1 MVELDKNTDNTNED
15 AISTPLRRGLK
26 TIEVD
31 EELMFD
37 IEELIHE
44 KVAPALLN
52 ILTDLHPADIAEI
65 INHLKEVDDREYIFN
80 LLDVTTAGEVLLELD
95 LGIRQGLL
103 QTLSQERISLLVGQL
118 ESDDAADIIA
128 ELSDKMA
135 DTVLRGMPAEDSAE
149 VQELLRYPE
158 DTAGGIMA
166 TEVVTVNVHD
176 TVHQAMDKVREA
188 AKEIDDIN
196 VLYAVDD
203 ASILCGTL
211 TLKDLIT
218 NSPRQ
223 RIQKSMSADI
233 ISVNVMTDQEEVAN
247 IMQKYDLISI
257 PVVNDKNQLVGRITI
272 DDVVDVIKEEATEDI
287 EKMAGITGTETSS
300 SSVLRIMRLRL
311 PWLLMAFVGELL
323 SAVVLSEFQA
333 SLEKIIVA
341 AFFIPIVMAMGG
353 NAGIQSSAIVV
364 RGLATGEIWYG
375 QIKQRLIKEF
385 GIAISNG
392 LILSSLLTLVSSVW
406 FGDFWFGFAIGVAL
420 LIVVINATVVGAMMP
435 FILNKIKIDPAVST
449 GPFITTTND
458 ALGLLI
464 YFMSLTVIYLR

>member
-1 MVELDKNTDNTNED
+1 MVESDKNIDNTNED
-15 AISTPLRRGLK
+15 AVSTSLRRGLK

-31 EELMFD
+31 EELMSD

-65 INHLKEVDDREYIFN
+65 INHLKEVDDREFIFN

-95 LGIRQGLL
+95 TGIRQELL

-223 RIQKSMSADI
+223 RIQKAMSADI

-257 PVVNDKNQLVGRITI
+257 PVVNDQNQLVGRITI

-311 PWLLMAFVGELL
+311 PWLLMAFVGEML
-323 SAVVLSEFQA
+323 SAVVLSEFHA

>member
-1 MVELDKNTDNTNED
+1 MVEIKSNIENTNED
-15 AISTPLRRGLK
+15 AASTSIRRGLK

-31 EELMFD
+31 EELISD

-65 INHLKEVDDREYIFN
+65 INHLKEVEDKEYIFN

-95 LGIRQGLL
+95 IGIRRDLL
-103 QTLSQERISLLVGQL
+103 KTLSQERISLLVGQL
-118 ESDDAADIIA
+118 ESDDATDIIA
-128 ELSDKMA
+128 ELSDRMA
-135 DTVLRGMPAEDSAE
+135 DTVLRGMPVEDSAE

-166 TEVVTVNVHD
+166 TELVTVNIHD
-176 TVHQAMDKVREA
+176 TIHQAMDKVREV
-188 AKEIDDIN
+188 AKDIEDIN
-196 VLYAVDD
+196 VMYAVDD
-203 ASILCGTL
+203 ENTLCGIL
-211 TLKDLIT
+211 ALKDLIT

-300 SSVLRIMRLRL
+300 SSVLQVMRLRL

-323 SAVVLSEFQA
+323 SAVVLSEFQS
-333 SLEKIIVA
+333 SLEKILVA

-364 RGLATGEIWYG
+364 RGLATGEIWIG
-375 QIKQRLIKEF
+375 QIRHRLLKEF
-385 GIAISNG
+385 SVAISNG
-392 LILSSLLTLVSSVW
+392 LILSSLLVLVSSVW

-435 FILNKIKIDPAVST
+435 FVLNRIKIDPAVST

-464 YFMSLTVIYLR
+464 YFMSLTIIYLR